1 MKNRNARRYFGGV
14 FTAVMFLALSV
25 FFTGGCGGGS
35 DDHAVIARAYYIGE
49 GWEGLALYL
58 KRYCIDFLPYDGE
71 STDGLLFV
79 SYGDDFVPS
88 DGDIKSIKRAYEAG
102 CFVVLVHATMDRANE
117 FLGHIGL
124 PPHFDIEGD
133 GGEQKLV
140 EILAVYRQQR
150 DDGGTDIFTWVT
162 PEYTAPVKSESASD
176 DDPAKKPPL
185 PEDDFDP
192 DEFNEARTRHFVQY
206 VVDEEKR
213 LEDAERAREF
223 AKAAVSSATDDLTRI
238 AQAQIITRDASK
250 YKQHFMINYYI
261 YSCHSYNAADG
272 VDYDWF
278 VVQQRAMLNP
288 QNNYAKKDAHDEYL
302 AKVTGYMVHYDFE
315 NTLDDING
323 VQLVNTS
330 PASTSGST
338 SVTSG
343 FSWSLG
349 GDVGVSGSSPSMNLS
364 GSVTYSSS
372 ETVEIADCTV
382 TNSSAP
388 WKTRSFGATRALI
401 LEPPAR
407 ALRATRR
414 AGAEPPESN
423 RETPPVFVLRR
434 LVKRLRAHGLAAS
447 YHNPVRLRGN
457 TVGDGL
463 RRDGYRNLVQPLG
476 RIVLGCDDGGLA
488 VVSAVDQ
495 REQEP
500 CILLGDREQKPVVQN
515 QKVYLD
521 KLLEQPVVCLQPLV
535 SGHLELLQH
544 VGQLKVLHGRQLPA
558 GGLPQRLRQVGLSGA
573 GRSGDDDVA
582 GVPDIVARR
591 QLQDEVAVQTPVV
604 VVPYVLDA
612 GGGVREIRSVH
623 QALQPVASPSA
634 ELPVDEKTESVAEL
648 HLAVAGVLLLL
659 LQCVGDASQ
668 PHAPELAHC
677 LVVKHYRDLRSS
689 PRRGD
694 VLFRSASPPPVRQ
707 ASGRSFPRREGPVSS
722 QGRS

>member
-388 WKTRSFGATRALI
+388 SEAKTKAEWRYEFSRPGIEKRGAPFYYGNFHDAARLSRSNFEPFNQWLWKIPPGARDRTKGFKSKFTWVNGYSFGNQVAAWIEIIGVEHHDWVSSTETYSIPFIYAPLI
-401 LEPPAR
+401 
-407 ALRATRR
+407 
-414 AGAEPPESN
+414 AGN
-423 RETPPVFVLRR
+423 
-434 LVKRLRAHGLAAS
+434 GLDFG
-447 YHNPVRLRGN
+447 VEG
-457 TVGDGL
+457 
-463 RRDGYRNLVQPLG
+463 GYQPLKFG
-476 RIVLGCDDGGLA
+476 TARPWMAESDQEWCELSQYKGEANETDGIYVTVA
-488 VVSAVDQ
+488 
-495 REQEP
+495 
-500 CILLGDREQKPVVQN
+500 QN
-515 QKVYLD
+515 ETGANRWANITLRTADGKGECTVKVFQSSS
-521 KLLEQPVVCLQPLV
+521 KK
-535 SGHLELLQH
+535 SGS
-544 VGQLKVLHGRQLPA
+544 R
-558 GGLPQRLRQVGLSGA
+558 
-573 GRSGDDDVA
+573 
-582 GVPDIVARR
+582 
-591 QLQDEVAVQTPVV
+591 
-604 VVPYVLDA
+604 
-612 GGGVREIRSVH
+612 
-623 QALQPVASPSA
+623 
-634 ELPVDEKTESVAEL
+634 
-648 HLAVAGVLLLL
+648 
-659 LQCVGDASQ
+659 
-668 PHAPELAHC
+668 
-677 LVVKHYRDLRSS
+677 
-689 PRRGD
+689 
-694 VLFRSASPPPVRQ
+694 
-707 ASGRSFPRREGPVSS
+707 
-722 QGRS
+722 